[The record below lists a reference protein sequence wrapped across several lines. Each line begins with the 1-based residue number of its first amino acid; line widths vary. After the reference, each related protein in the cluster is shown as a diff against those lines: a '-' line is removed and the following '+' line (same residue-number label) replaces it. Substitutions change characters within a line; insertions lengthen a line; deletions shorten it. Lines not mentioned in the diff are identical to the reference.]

1 MKEVA
6 QIGRKVQDLDVE
18 PVLPNRNPYAGLA
31 TIFLRARKHE
41 RMSR

>member
-6 QIGRKVQDLDVE
+6 RIGRKVQDLDAE
-18 PVLPNRNPYAGLA
+18 PVLPNRKPYAGLA
-31 TIFLRARKHE
+31 KIFLRPRKHE